1 MVDIGN
7 MRLVRCSHFV
17 LQENT
22 HRYRMMSTPSRSCS
36 IMPGS
41 FNSVLSIDDDQS
53 HQEIVLGTAYN
64 ADATPSPL
72 EYHIVVARMASVFQP
87 YKNRGAKIT
96 VENIRNSL
104 QSLDRSLPAYLMS
117 SEQLSISQDA
127 ISSQA
132 KLQRSL
138 MLLMLNACSI
148 NLCLSALPIILD
160 LGDDRDDFLSRG
172 RAAASNL
179 IEQRRIENCTYFRKA
194 WGPRMAI
201 LSAGIYLM
209 LDLICFRRTKS
220 AIEVQETHG
229 KVAFVLQILES
240 ESGSW
245 REVTNI
251 LHRLIRIFHALPEER
266 VIAKSNLFHIM
277 NLAAIPAKETD
288 ENLIRTFATPPE
300 RSNRDP
306 SHALGSQELMA
317 SENDMFGEY
326 DLLNL
331 DSHFSMEFSG
341 IGFDLFQQVPDDSL
355 DWSID
360 IMSTVLPESHSSGN
374 YLH

>member
-7 MRLVRCSHFV
+7 MRLVRCPQMVF
-17 LQENT
+17 QGFT
-22 HRYRMMSTPSRSCS
+22 HRFRMISTPSRSCS
-36 IMPGS
+36 IIPGS

-53 HQEIVLGTAYN
+53 HQDIVLGTAYN
-64 ADATPSPL
+64 THTTPSPL

-96 VENIRNSL
+96 IENIRNSL
-104 QSLDRSLPAYLMS
+104 QGLDHSLPAYLIS
-117 SEQLSISQDA
+117 NEQLSISQDTLP
-127 ISSQA
+127 SQI

-138 MLLMLNACSI
+138 MLLMHNACSI
-148 NLCLSALPIILD
+148 NLCLSALPMIID
-160 LGDDRDDFLSRG
+160 LGDDQDDFLSRG
-172 RAAASNL
+172 RNAATSL
-179 IEQRRIENCTYFRKA
+179 VEQRKIENCSYFRKA
-194 WGPRMAI
+194 WGPRMAT

-220 AIEVQETHG
+220 AVDVKNTHG
-229 KVAFVLQILES
+229 KVTCVLQILEA

-266 VIAKSNLFHIM
+266 VIAKSSLLHIM
-277 NLAAIPAKETD
+277 NLAAIPAKEAGED
-288 ENLIRTFATPPE
+288 LSINLTPRE
-300 RSNRDP
+300 RINLDSAHD
-306 SHALGSQELMA
+306 LGSQALMI

-326 DLLNL
+326 GLNL
-331 DSHFSMEFSG
+331 DSHFAMEFSG

-360 IMSTVLPESHSSGN
+360 IMSTVLPESHSN
-374 YLH
+374 TDYIH